1 MIKVWTKNFPIWSS
15 SIAIQKDSPYRPFLK
30 DLVYQIIENGQLEQI
45 KKKWLRRKTY
55 CNSIDDSSNRKALS
69 MQKLVTLFAIIFS
82 GYIGAC
88 IIFVFETVSSYWNDD
103 TKNDK
108 FDEEQKSKEVNLL
121 EKNIRIE
128 NLINELALLL
138 DKDGKHLQKKIFE
151 GK

>member
-1 MIKVWTKNFPIWSS
+1 M
-15 SIAIQKDSPYRPFLK
+15 
-30 DLVYQIIENGQLEQI
+30 
-45 KKKWLRRKTY
+45 TY
-55 CNSIDDSSNRKALS
+55 DSSNRKSLS